1 MSGFELNAYDADK
14 FTDGVWSTIQGDS
27 RLRIARAGNTEYLKA
42 RRRLEKE
49 FRREHGD
56 KLTPEQEQSLNCQA
70 IAEGMLKD
78 WENINLNGEPVAY
91 SVEVGARYLKRNP
104 KLLEFVLT
112 KANDLEAWER
122 EDLHE
127 QSEKPA
133 ASSDGA
139 ATGTKKVS
147 KTPTANTSE

>member
-1 MSGFELNAYDADK
+1 MSAFELNAYDADK

-27 RLRIARAGNTEYLKA
+27 RLKIARAGNTEYLKA

-78 WENINLNGEPVAY
+78 WENITLNGEPVAY

-104 KLLEFVLT
+104 KLLEYVLN
-112 KANDLEAWER
+112 KANDLEQWER
-122 EDLHE
+122 EDTQE
-127 QSEKPA
+127 QSAKPA
-133 ASSDGA
+133 ASSGGETTGA
-139 ATGTKKVS
+139 KKGS
-147 KTPTANTSE
+147 KTPTPNMSE